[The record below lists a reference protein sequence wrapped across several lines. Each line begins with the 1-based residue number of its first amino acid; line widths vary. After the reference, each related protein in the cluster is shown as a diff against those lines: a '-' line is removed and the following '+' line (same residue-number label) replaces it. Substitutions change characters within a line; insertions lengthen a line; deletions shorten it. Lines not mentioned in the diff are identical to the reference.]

1 MNPAA
6 VDHEAEPKAR
16 TNVGRTGTVIRPRP
30 VNLASRPFAN
40 TRPLRRVAV
49 ALWLLGLVLAAV
61 AGTLY
66 WRSFFGIEGGR
77 EKIAA
82 VDRSLAAE
90 QRRLAAAEAALAGLD
105 LRRQNVEAT
114 YLDAR
119 LRERTFP
126 WSVLF
131 EHLAQVLPRK
141 VRLLSLAPRVGSSRE
156 DRGARRSAEALLRSG
171 RPLSPAYGGR
181 VYLQMAGVAADDEAL
196 TSFLDRLFA
205 SEWFT
210 NPSLPGE
217 RRQDG
222 QIRFALS
229 VTYLP
234 AGRAGAAAAAAAARE
249 RPPSPART
257 ATRPPPPAPAPTRRS
272 SAGDEL

>member
-1 MNPAA
+1 MA
-6 VDHEAEPKAR
+6 
-16 TNVGRTGTVIRPRP
+16 

-49 ALWLLGLVLAAV
+49 LLWIVGAVLAAV

-90 QRRLAAAEAALAGLD
+90 RRRLAAAETALAGMD
-105 LRRQNVEAT
+105 LRRQNVEAA
-114 YLDAR
+114 YLEAR

-126 WSVLF
+126 WSALF

-141 VRLLSLAPRVGSSRE
+141 VRLVSLSPQVGDARARSGR
-156 DRGARRSAEALLRSG
+156 RGAEALLRG
-171 RPLSPAYGGR
+171 RRPAPVAGGGR
-181 VYLQMAGVAADDEAL
+181 VHLQMAGVAANDEAL
-196 TSFLDRLFA
+196 TDLLDRLFA
-205 SEWFT
+205 SNWFA
-210 NPSLPGE
+210 NPSLPNE
-217 RRQDG
+217 RRENG
-222 QIRFALS
+222 QLGFSLGVS
-229 VTYLP
+229 YLP
-234 AGRAGAAAAAAAARE
+234 AGRAAAARAAE
-249 RPPSPART
+249 AAPAPVPPPSLVEQRPAPPASPARK
-257 ATRPPPPAPAPTRRS
+257 P

>member
-1 MNPAA
+1 LTQAA
-6 VDHEAEPKAR
+6 
-16 TNVGRTGTVIRPRP
+16 

-49 ALWLLGLVLAAV
+49 ALWLVGAVLAAV

-82 VDRSLAAE
+82 VDRSLVVE
-90 QRRLAAAEAALAGLD
+90 QRRLAAAEAELASMD
-105 LRRQNVEAT
+105 LQRQNLEAA
-114 YLDAR
+114 YLEAR

-126 WSVLF
+126 WSALF

-141 VRLLSLAPRVGSSRE
+141 VRLVSLSPQAGDPRRDPANSGVAAVLRSRRPTSVGSS
-156 DRGARRSAEALLRSG
+156 S
-171 RPLSPAYGGR
+171 R
-181 VYLQMAGVAADDEAL
+181 VYLQMTGVAANDEAL
-196 TSFLDRLFA
+196 TDLLDRLFG

-210 NPSLPGE
+210 NPSLPSE
-217 RRQDG
+217 RRDEG
-222 QIRFALS
+222 QIGFSLG

-234 AGRAGAAAAAAAARE
+234 KGRAAARAE
-249 RPPSPART
+249 ALAARREPSTSRA
-257 ATRPPPPAPAPTRRS
+257 AASPPPAPRPTRRS
-272 SAGDEL
+272 SSGDEL

>member
-1 MNPAA
+1 MA
-6 VDHEAEPKAR
+6 
-16 TNVGRTGTVIRPRP
+16 

-49 ALWLLGLVLAAV
+49 LLWIVGAVLAAV

-90 QRRLAAAEAALAGLD
+90 RRRLAAAETALAGMD
-105 LRRQNVEAT
+105 LRRQNVEAA
-114 YLDAR
+114 YLEAR

-126 WSVLF
+126 WSALF

-141 VRLLSLAPRVGSSRE
+141 VRLVSLAPQAGDPRVDRSAR
-156 DRGARRSAEALLRSG
+156 RGAEAVLRNRR
-171 RPLSPAYGGR
+171 PASVAAGGR
-181 VYLQMAGVAADDEAL
+181 VYLQMAGVAANDEAL
-196 TSFLDRLFA
+196 TDLLDRLFA
-205 SEWFT
+205 SNWFA
-210 NPSLPGE
+210 NPTLPNE
-217 RRQDG
+217 RRENG
-222 QIRFALS
+222 QLGFSLGVS
-229 VTYLP
+229 YLP
-234 AGRAGAAAAAAAARE
+234 AGRAAAATASARMAEAPALPPPSLVE
-249 RPPSPART
+249 RPAPPSSPARK
-257 ATRPPPPAPAPTRRS
+257 P